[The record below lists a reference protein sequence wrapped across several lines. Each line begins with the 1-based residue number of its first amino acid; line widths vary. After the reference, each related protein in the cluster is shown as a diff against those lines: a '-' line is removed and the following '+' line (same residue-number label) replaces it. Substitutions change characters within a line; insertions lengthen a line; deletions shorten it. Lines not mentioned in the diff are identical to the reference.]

1 MGKTPACLT
10 AQFGTCAAVS
20 SPSTTL
26 VDQAASTIASHQLL
40 RAGEKVLVACSG
52 GADSVACLSVLRELG
67 YALHVVHFNHR
78 TRGAES
84 EADCNL
90 AADLAFRWGLPFHVI
105 SRPVLDEAEAA
116 GESFEN
122 YARRA
127 RYAAFLDIARETGC
141 AALATGHH
149 QGDQAETVLM
159 RLLRG
164 SGMRGLAGIPPGRTE
179 QGVRII
185 RPLLD
190 CSREDIKRYLR
201 YWELPWREDASN
213 ASNAYTRNR
222 LRHEILPLL
231 RKSFN
236 PSVEEAL
243 ARTAACLRDDG
254 NLLREQAESLLRRC
268 RRSDHE
274 IDRQAFAQAHPAL
287 QRRAIVLLAERYG
300 VTPAFERVEEARHH
314 LAHGATGASCDV
326 GGQLL
331 LRNGRRTAEFVAPGS
346 GMQWGVR
353 QPVHLACPGETVAFG
368 KRFRTRWL
376 PRLPAESLKTYCH
389 PGRQV
394 FDAAHVAGPLIV
406 RPRQPGDRFR
416 PFGMEG
422 RRKVKDY
429 LGGLGLTPSQRE
441 TQLVLTDGEGILW
454 IVGRAISG
462 DAAAGPHTQTLLEV
476 EVDDAS
482 M

>member
-1 MGKTPACLT
+1 MAKTPAFLT
-10 AQFGTCAAVS
+10 AQFGTCAAVF

-26 VDQAASTIASHQLL
+26 VDQAAATIASHQLL
-40 RAGEKVLVACSG
+40 RAGENVLVACSG
-52 GADSVACLSVLRELG
+52 GADSVACLSILNKLG
-67 YALHVVHFNHR
+67 YTTHVVHFNHR

-90 AADLAFRWGLPFHVI
+90 VADLAFRWGLPFHVI

-116 GESFEN
+116 GESFES

-159 RLLRG
+159 RLVRG
-164 SGMRGLAGIPPGRTE
+164 SGMRGLAGIPHARTE
-179 QGVRII
+179 EGVRII

-190 CSREDIKRYLR
+190 CSRDAIERYLR
-201 YWELPWREDASN
+201 YWELPWREDATNTSG
-213 ASNAYTRNR
+213 AYTRNR

-231 RKSFN
+231 RGSFN
-236 PSVEEAL
+236 PSVDEAL
-243 ARTAACLRDDG
+243 ARTAACLRDDD

-268 RRSDHE
+268 QRSHNE
-274 IDRQAFAQAHPAL
+274 IDRQTFAHAHPAL
-287 QRRAIVLLAERYG
+287 QRRAIMFLAETHG

-314 LAHGATGASCDV
+314 LAHGATGASCDL
-326 GGQLL
+326 GGRLL
-331 LRNGRRTAEFVAPGS
+331 LQNGRRTTEIVAPGA
-346 GMQWGVR
+346 GMEWGMR

-376 PRLPAESLKTYCH
+376 SRLPAESVKTYCH

-394 FDAAHVAGPLIV
+394 FDAAHVAGPLVV
-406 RPRQPGDRFR
+406 RPRQVGDRFR
-416 PFGMEG
+416 PLGMEG

-429 LGGLGLTPSQRE
+429 LGDLGLTPSQRE
-441 TQLVLTDGEGILW
+441 SQLVLTDSEQILW

-462 DAAAGPHTQTLLEV
+462 DATVGPHTQTLLEV

>member
-1 MGKTPACLT
+1 M
-10 AQFGTCAAVS
+10 S
-20 SPSTTL
+20 SPSITL
-26 VDQAASTIASHQLL
+26 TDQTALTIASHKLL
-40 RAGEKVLVACSG
+40 RPGEKVLMACSG

-78 TRGAES
+78 TRGPES

-90 AADLAFRWGLPFHVI
+90 TADLAYRWGLPFHVI
-105 SRPVLDEAEAA
+105 SRPILDEAEAA
-116 GESFEN
+116 GEPFES

-127 RYAAFLDIARETGC
+127 RYAAFLDIARDTGC

-159 RLLRG
+159 RLIRG
-164 SGMRGLAGIPPGRTE
+164 SGMRGLAGIPPARME

-190 CSREDIKRYLR
+190 CSREDIERYLR

-213 ASNAYTRNR
+213 TSNAYTRNR
-222 LRHEILPLL
+222 VRNELMPLL
-231 RKSFN
+231 RESFN
-236 PSVEEAL
+236 PSVDEAL
-243 ARTAACLRDDG
+243 ARTAACLRDED
-254 NLLREQAESLLRRC
+254 NMLREQAESLLHRC
-268 RRSDHE
+268 RRKHNE
-274 IDRQAFAQAHPAL
+274 IDRQTFAHAHPAL
-287 QRRAIVLLAERYG
+287 QRRVVVLLAEHHG

-314 LAHGATGASCDV
+314 LAHGATGASCDL
-326 GGQLL
+326 GGGLL
-331 LRNGRRTAEFVAPGS
+331 LQNGRQTAEIVAPES
-346 GMQWGVR
+346 AMEWGMR

-376 PRLPAESLKTYCH
+376 SRLPAESLKTYCH

-394 FDAAHVAGPLIV
+394 FDAASVEGPLVV

-416 PFGMEG
+416 PLGMEG

-429 LGGLGLTPSQRE
+429 LGDLGLTPNQRE
-441 TQLVLTDGEGILW
+441 TQLVLTDGEQILW
-454 IVGRAISG
+454 IVGRAIS
-462 DAAAGPHTQTLLEV
+462 AETAAGPHTQTLLEV

-482 M
+482 I

>member
-1 MGKTPACLT
+1 METL
-10 AQFGTCAAVS
+10 AAVT
-20 SPSTTL
+20 SPSITL
-26 VDQAASTIASHQLL
+26 ADQTVRAIVSRHLL

-52 GADSVACLSVLRELG
+52 GADSVACLSVLHQLG
-67 YALHVVHFNHR
+67 YAIHVVHFNHR

-105 SRPVLDEAEAA
+105 SRPLLDEAEAA
-116 GESFEN
+116 GEPFES

-127 RYAAFLDIARETGC
+127 RYSAFLDIARDTGG

-164 SGMRGLAGIPPGRTE
+164 SGMRGLAGIPPARTE
-179 QGVRII
+179 EDVRII

-190 CSREDIKRYLR
+190 CSREDIERYLR

-222 LRHEILPLL
+222 IRHEIMPLL
-231 RKSFN
+231 RDSFN
-236 PSVEEAL
+236 PIVDEVL
-243 ARTAACLRDDG
+243 ARTAACLRDEDS
-254 NLLREQAESLLRRC
+254 LLREQAESLLHRC
-268 RRSDHE
+268 RRSEHQ
-274 IDRQAFAQAHPAL
+274 IDRQAFAEAHPAL
-287 QRRAIVLLAERYG
+287 QRRAIVLLAESHG
-300 VTPAFERVEEARHH
+300 VTPAFERVEEARRH
-314 LAHGATGASCDV
+314 LAHGATGASCDL
-326 GGQLL
+326 GGRLL
-331 LRNGRRTAEFVAPGS
+331 LRNGRRTAEIAAPGS
-346 GMQWGVR
+346 GMEGGMR
-353 QPVHLACPGETVAFG
+353 QPVHLACPGETVAFD

-376 PRLPAESLKTYCH
+376 SRLPAESLKTYCH

-394 FDAAHVAGPLIV
+394 FDAAHVAGPLVV

-416 PFGMEG
+416 PLGMEG

-429 LGGLGLTPSQRE
+429 LGDLGLTPSQRE
-441 TQLVLTDGEGILW
+441 TQLVLTDDEQILW
-454 IVGRAISG
+454 IVGRAISAK
-462 DAAAGPHTQTLLEV
+462 AAAGPHTQTLLEV